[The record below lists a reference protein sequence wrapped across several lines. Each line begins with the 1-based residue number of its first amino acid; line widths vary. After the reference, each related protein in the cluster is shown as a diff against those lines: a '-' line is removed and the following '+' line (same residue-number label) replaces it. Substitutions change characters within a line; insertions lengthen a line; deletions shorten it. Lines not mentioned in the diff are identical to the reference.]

1 MNKFFISCVLGIA
14 LTHAPVFA
22 KSSQAED
29 FHSNIA
35 YVVDVDSGEVLVDR
49 NSSAISPIASISK

>member
-1 MNKFFISCVLGIA
+1 MGRDMNKFFISCVLGMA

-22 KSSQAED
+22 RTSQTAD

-35 YVVDVDSGEVLVDR
+35 YVVDVDSGEELVDR
-49 NSSAISPIASISK
+49 NS